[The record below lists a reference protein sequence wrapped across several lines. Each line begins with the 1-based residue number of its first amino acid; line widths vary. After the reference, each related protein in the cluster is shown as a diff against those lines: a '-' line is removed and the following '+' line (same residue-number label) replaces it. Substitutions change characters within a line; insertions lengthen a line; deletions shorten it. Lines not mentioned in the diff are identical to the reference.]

1 MKWTRRV
8 RRGDAEAFRRVAPKA
23 DVRFLDT
30 GRFAL
35 ETHVGET
42 AAAIREFPARA
53 VAAST

>member
-30 GRFAL
+30 GHFAL